1 MIRMISFYRDFL
13 DGTIYTV
20 VALVAVILI
29 LAIIGFMMEKIKSYK
44 EEQAKTAYMRLKET
58 EQRGDT
64 IVFDSKVDRIVG
76 TPVEKTEADLQESSP
91 SKIMLTPAP
100 ELESQQEE
108 IVNKQDT
115 VVTINSST
123 LDVPE
128 IVEEQSENPQ
138 TESVSKT
145 EDLTKVIDF
154 GSTDDV
160 KIDEL

>member
-1 MIRMISFYRDFL
+1 MISFYRDFL

-20 VALVAVILI
+20 VALVAVVLI

-44 EEQAKTAYMRLKET
+44 EEQAKIAYVRLKEV

-64 IVFDSKVDRIVG
+64 IVFDSKADRIVG
-76 TPVEKTEADLQESSP
+76 TPVEKTEDGIQESS
-91 SKIMLTPAP
+91 SSAITLTPASTP
-100 ELESQQEE
+100 ESNQEE
-108 IVNKQDT
+108 DVNKRDA
-115 VVTINSST
+115 VMTIDSST

-128 IVEEQSENPQ
+128 IIEEKEEESQ
-138 TESVSKT
+138 TESEPKA
-145 EDLTKVIDF
+145 EDLTQVIDF

>member
-1 MIRMISFYRDFL
+1 MISFYRDFL

-20 VALVAVILI
+20 VALVAVVLI

-44 EEQAKTAYMRLKET
+44 EEQAKIAYVRLKEV

-76 TPVEKTEADLQESSP
+76 TPVEKTEDDIQESP
-91 SKIMLTPAP
+91 SSAITLTPASTP
-100 ELESQQEE
+100 ESNQEE
-108 IVNKQDT
+108 DVNKRDA
-115 VVTINSST
+115 VMTIDSSS

-128 IVEEQSENPQ
+128 IIEEREEEPQSESEPK
-138 TESVSKT
+138 V
-145 EDLTKVIDF
+145 EDLTQVIDF

>member
-64 IVFDSKVDRIVG
+64 IVFDSKVDRIIG
-76 TPVEKTEADLQESSP
+76 IPVEKTEADLQESSS

-100 ELESQQEE
+100 ELESPQEE